1 MSPSNTQT
9 KRLWNSVLWV
19 TRSNRGFFNLLSP
32 APLQVFHCA
41 LLQWN
46 ISDFQKTHSTLRF
59 HFAPL
64 TYSSLEWTGSS
75 NAKSQYCS
83 TNHIRWPKLVLG
95 SWQIK
100 TFPLAFFVKAGRRG
114 RIRMSSSHSIMKFNT
129 GDEQSLEL
137 QQCTITTRTSC
148 LSPSLNIRSY
158 AIP

>member
-9 KRLWNSVLWV
+9 KRLSGTAYCEWHGATEVSLISCLQL
-19 TRSNRGFFNLLSP
+19 RSRFSIVHSSSETSLTFK
-32 APLQVFHCA
+32 
-41 LLQWN
+41 
-46 ISDFQKTHSTLRF
+46 KTHSTLRF

-100 TFPLAFFVKAGRRG
+100 KFPLAFFLRQGGEDGSGWAVH
-114 RIRMSSSHSIMKFNT
+114 IPLWNSTLEMSRVSSCSNAL
-129 GDEQSLEL
+129 SLHEHHA
-137 QQCTITTRTSC
+137 
-148 LSPSLNIRSY
+148 SLHL
-158 AIP
+158 